1 MRNLR
6 QPRRF
11 WIAAQSRRF
20 SIAASQSGDQSPQA
34 KTGPNST
41 SPYLTPDI

>member
-1 MRNLR
+1 LDCGAIAPLFDRRN
-6 QPRRF
+6 PKRRLT
-11 WIAAQSRRF
+11 AA
-20 SIAASQSGDQSPQA
+20 IQSGDQSPQA